1 MKRLFISLLTVAAA
15 VIGIHAQQQ
24 HISIHQTNGD
34 SLQYDLVSSP
44 RLVPEVRDGKVVWS
58 FQYYKDTNGD
68 GGGDTPA
75 EMFAVEDV

>member
-58 FQYYKDTNGD
+58 FQYYKDARNYLQD
-68 GGGDTPA
+68 QN
-75 EMFAVEDV
+75 V